1 MSARPLPRPLYGV
14 AILSLILAALACGPL
29 TALPTPT
36 ADYAVALPAPTATPP
51 FATPSVASITLPP
64 PQPTPTP
71 LPTPTPPYPWLGG
84 EVRVYPGPL
93 HYAGDRLTIEVVVH
107 NIDRLPAGQHAML
120 TVDDT
125 PLPVEPIVAHSPL
138 RNDALVFR
146 WAWDTTD
153 QVGRH
158 RLKVTLPLNLRGEA
172 LTLDFAVQIL
182 PADRRPQQERNAR
195 WMQQVI
201 PGCCVLNTISETAAH
216 RDVDLIAQQVQQAM
230 ADVEARLGFRMG
242 GKPVPITLIDNVWG
256 NGGYAA
262 QEIVLTYIDRSYVMP
277 DLATTLR
284 HELTHW
290 AMRSQG
296 GNAPALLSE
305 GLAVVV
311 AGGHYRP
318 APIAERAA
326 ALLDLG
332 WYIPLTDLADN
343 FWQHQHE
350 IAYIEAAGLTDYLI
364 TTYGMEAFLRMYRTE
379 QPDRAGAAW
388 LDAALQDTYGLSLEE
403 VEARYLTWLRTHA
416 AGIQREDL
424 RLTVYLYDTI
434 RRYQD
439 LYAPYQEA
447 LPSAEEARAAGQV
460 AEFLR
465 EPTEVENIA
474 LECLLIAAQR
484 ALGAEHYAQ
493 AEAILDA
500 FNATLDDGDFTRE
513 LVNDYV
519 AIARAVHDAG
529 YEAQQVQI
537 VDQQAIVV
545 AIRNWPQLET
555 LTLTFEGAHWQ
566 VRP

>member
-1 MSARPLPRPLYGV
+1 MSDRCLSRLLHV
-14 AILSLILAALACGPL
+14 AAPLILAALACGPL
-29 TALPTPT
+29 
-36 ADYAVALPAPTATPP
+36 AVAPTSTPVGSSAAGLPALTATP
-51 FATPSVASITLPP
+51 TVLLPSVEPITLPP

-71 LPTPTPPYPWLGG
+71 IPTPTPPYPWLDG

-93 HYAGDRLTIEVVVH
+93 HYAGDRLTVEVVVQ
-107 NIDRLPAGQHAML
+107 NIDRLPSDQHAVL
-120 TVDDT
+120 AVDGQ
-125 PLPVEPIVAHSPL
+125 PLPVEPMVVHSPL
-138 RNDALVFR
+138 RDDVLVFR

-153 QVGRH
+153 QAGRH
-158 RLKVTLPLNLRGEA
+158 RLRVTLPLNLRGEA
-172 LTLDFAVQIL
+172 LALDFAVQIL
-182 PADRRPQQERNAR
+182 PADQRPRQERNAR
-195 WMQQVI
+195 WTQERI

-216 RDVDLIAQQVQQAM
+216 RDVDLIARQAQQAM
-230 ADVEARLGFRMG
+230 ADVESRLGFRIA

-262 QEIVLTYIDRSYVMP
+262 NEVVLTYVDRSYVVP

-290 AMRSQG
+290 AMRSRG
-296 GNAPALLSE
+296 GNAPAILSE

-318 APIAERAA
+318 APIGERAA

-332 WYIPLTDLADN
+332 WYIPLADLADN

-350 IAYIEAAGLTDYLI
+350 IAYLEAAGLVYYLI
-364 TTYGMEAFLRMYRTE
+364 QTYDMRTFLRMYSTE
-379 QPDRAGAAW
+379 QPALTGAAW
-388 LDAALQDTYGLSLEE
+388 LDAALQDTYNLTLDE
-403 VEARYLTWLRTHA
+403 VEARYRTWLA
-416 AGIQREDL
+416 AHPAGGQREDV

-465 EPTEVENIA
+465 EPSEAENIA
-474 LECLLIAAQR
+474 LETMLIAAQR
-484 ALGAEHYAQ
+484 ALAGGQYAQ
-493 AEAILDA
+493 AEALVNA
-500 FNATLDDGDFTRE
+500 VNATLDDGNFTRE
-513 LVNDYV
+513 LVSDYL
-519 AIARAVHDAG
+519 AIVHAVSDAG

-537 VDQQAIVV
+537 VDQQAQVV
-545 AIRNWPQLET
+545 AIRDWPRLET
-555 LTLTFEGAHWQ
+555 LTLTFDGKAWHIT
-566 VRP
+566 P